1 MIKYNILYMDIT
13 QIFLL
18 LLIITTLLRN
28 MFDIVKMYN
37 ILKNLLSSNVFDDN
51 LIVNLRLFPITNI
64 LKF

>member
-37 ILKNLLSSNVFDDN
+37 ILKNLLSSKTFDDN
-51 LIVNLRLFPITNI
+51 LMVNLRLFPITNI